1 MGSYSPVKRITPD
14 IVEQTMTQ
22 VMEPMAKALVEEG
35 VPFTGFLYGG
45 LMLTNE
51 GIKTIEFNA
60 RFGDPEAEV
69 ILSRLESDFLAA
81 IQSVLRGEKPAL
93 QWSSQ
98 VSHGVVLASTNYPA
112 SSTKGVRIEGL
123 DEVEG
128 IVYHMGTKEEDGTL
142 LTDGGRVL
150 MLVSLADDLESAYE
164 KTYANVA
171 KVKSDALFYRSDIG
185 RKDM

>member
-1 MGSYSPVKRITPD
+1 M
-14 IVEQTMTQ
+14 
-22 VMEPMAKALVEEG
+22 
-35 VPFTGFLYGG
+35 
-45 LMLTNE
+45 
-51 GIKTIEFNA
+51 
-60 RFGDPEAEV
+60 
-69 ILSRLESDFLAA
+69 
-81 IQSVLRGEKPAL
+81 RGEKPAL

-112 SSTKGVRIEGL
+112 SSTKGARIEGL

-128 IVYHMGTKEEDGTL
+128 IVYHMGTKEEDGAL